1 MGPYIQA
8 VVRICNKQ
16 LESMRKLLEAEEF
29 LIIHKKGEWG
39 NRIGKI
45 GLDILDE
52 TQQRVK
58 RALEALGEDIDLANY
73 ED

>member
-1 MGPYIQA
+1 MSAYTQA

-16 LESMRKLLEAEEF
+16 LGAVRKLLETEEF
-29 LIIHKKGEWG
+29 LIIHRKGEWG
-39 NRIGKI
+39 SSIGKV